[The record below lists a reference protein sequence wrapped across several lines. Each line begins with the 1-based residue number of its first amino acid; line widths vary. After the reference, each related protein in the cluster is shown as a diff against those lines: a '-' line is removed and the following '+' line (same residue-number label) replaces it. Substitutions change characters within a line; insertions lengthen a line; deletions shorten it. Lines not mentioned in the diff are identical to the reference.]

1 MPCEIG
7 YQAPNGTPILSV
19 AGCEGPEESFLLSIG
34 GKQSSSRDS
43 EVHGERLSPQ
53 KEFWSGTRAS
63 NARCSPFPG
72 HMHVPGVTERE
83 NERGEEHSSLSP
95 HHQPPKV
102 LPHASSE
109 AGKPDQACGW
119 QQSRLTV
126 LCGSRSAQR
135 SCHGKEAGGVPYV
148 MQRATPLINQLSKPG
163 CLSTPLSQR
172 GPQLQQKA
180 ESSKAILNPSSLKPD
195 KQRREQRC
203 SERWTLHHSA
213 TCSLQVSPG
222 PHPLWE

>member
-1 MPCEIG
+1 MR
-7 YQAPNGTPILSV
+7 T
-19 AGCEGPEESFLLSIG
+19 
-34 GKQSSSRDS
+34 
-43 EVHGERLSPQ
+43 
-53 KEFWSGTRAS
+53 
-63 NARCSPFPG
+63 
-72 HMHVPGVTERE
+72 
-83 NERGEEHSSLSP
+83 RGEEHSSLSP
-95 HHQPPKV
+95 HHQPPKA

-148 MQRATPLINQLSKPG
+148 MQRVTPLINQLSKPG

-180 ESSKAILNPSSLKPD
+180 ESSKATLDPSSLKPD
-195 KQRREQRC
+195 KQRRGQRC